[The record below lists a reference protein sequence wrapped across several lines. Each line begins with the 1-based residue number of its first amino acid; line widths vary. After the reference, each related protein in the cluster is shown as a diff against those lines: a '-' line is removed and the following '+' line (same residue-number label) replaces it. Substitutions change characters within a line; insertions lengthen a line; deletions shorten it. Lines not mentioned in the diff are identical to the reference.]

1 MQEIRQ
7 VDLELA
13 RSPTESGS
21 SVALAGVAEAEEHGS
36 GLMRSLR
43 TASV

>member
-21 SVALAGVAEAEEHGS
+21 SVALAGVAEAEEHG
-36 GLMRSLR
+36 LRSLR